1 MSVEAVIYK
10 YGVGNV
16 YSVKSGLEKA
26 GARARVVEDL
36 GNVDRMDLLILPG
49 VGSMPAA
56 MARLER
62 DKERIMRHIDRGRPV
77 MGICLGLQ
85 LMYEASTEFG
95 LTRGLGLLEGM
106 VDRMPVKPL
115 PHIGWSLVERTRE
128 SRLLEGLPERFY
140 AYYVHSYASM
150 DTERPWVK
158 AETSVGRVRFVAV
171 VEKPPVYGTQFHPER
186 SGRSGLRVL
195 MNLVELAGG
204 RGG

>member
-1 MSVEAVIYK
+1 MTVEAVIYK

-26 GARARVVEDL
+26 GARARIVESLRDIPS
-36 GNVDRMDLLILPG
+36 MDLLILPG

-56 MARLER
+56 MARLEK
-62 DKERIMRHIDRGRPV
+62 DLDRIMRHIDSGRPV

-95 LTRGLGLLEGM
+95 VTKGLGLLEGI
-106 VDRMPVKPL
+106 VDKMPVKPL
-115 PHIGWSLVERTRE
+115 PHIGWSQVERVRG
-128 SRLLEGLPERFY
+128 SALLEGLPDRFY

-150 DTERPWVK
+150 ETGKPWVK
-158 AETSVGRVRFVAV
+158 AITRLGDIEFTAV

-186 SGRSGLRVL
+186 SGANGLRVL
-195 MNLVELAGG
+195 RNLVEIAGG
-204 RGG
+204 RSG

>member
-1 MSVEAVIYK
+1 MTVEAVIYK

-26 GARARVVEDL
+26 GARARVVESL
-36 GNVDRMDLLILPG
+36 SNMPSMDLLVLPG

-56 MARLER
+56 MARLEK
-62 DKERIMRHIDRGRPV
+62 DLERVMKHIDAGRPV

-95 LTRGLGLLEGM
+95 VTKGLGLLEGV
-106 VDRMPVKPL
+106 VDKMPVKPL
-115 PHIGWSLVERTRE
+115 PHIGWSLVERIRRST
-128 SRLLEGLPERFY
+128 LLQGLPERFY

-150 DTERPWVK
+150 DTGRPWVR
-158 AETSVGRVRFVAV
+158 AFTRLGGIEFTAV
-171 VEKPPVYGTQFHPER
+171 VEKPPLYGTQFHPER
-186 SGRSGLRVL
+186 SGANGLRVL
-195 MNLVELAGG
+195 RNLVEIAGG